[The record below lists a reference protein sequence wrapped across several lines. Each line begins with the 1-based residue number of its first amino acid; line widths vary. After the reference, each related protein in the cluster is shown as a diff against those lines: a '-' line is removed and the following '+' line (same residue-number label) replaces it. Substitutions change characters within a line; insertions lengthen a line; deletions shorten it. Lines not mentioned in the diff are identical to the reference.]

1 MIPPETGR
9 LRQIV
14 ERFPGQRILVV
25 GDLILDQF
33 TWGRVDRI
41 SPEAPVPVVEVTK
54 ETFHLGGAAN
64 VVSNLAV
71 LGAKPRLVGIVGKD
85 GAGQQVLEALEDQGI
100 GIEGIVQDPS
110 RITTIKTR
118 ILAQNQQVCR
128 TDRENRSS
136 PDQSVLG
143 QLGDLCDRFIG
154 EANGII
160 LSDYSKGVL
169 SKELV
174 HGLVEKSRQSEK
186 FLAVDPKMSDFTDYR
201 GACTVTPNKR
211 EAEYASGVPIIDEAS
226 LAVAGQKL
234 LSEGGLDCLL
244 ITRGE
249 EGMSLFENQTHSHIP
264 AVAREVFDVTGAG
277 DTVVSLLT
285 LGVAAGASVLEAAM
299 LANHAAGVVV
309 GKLGTAAAS
318 IKEILTSVGESS
330 PDHA

>member
-1 MIPPETGR
+1 MIPHEKGR

-14 ERFPGQRILVV
+14 ERFPGQSILVV
-25 GDLILDQF
+25 GDLMLDQF
-33 TWGRVDRI
+33 IWGQVDRI

-64 VVSNLAV
+64 VASNLAV
-71 LGAKPRLVGIVGKD
+71 LGGKPRLVGIVGKD

-100 GIEGIVQDPS
+100 GIEGVVRDPS
-110 RITTIKTR
+110 RMTTVKTR

-128 TDRENRSS
+128 TDRESKSS
-136 PDQSVLG
+136 VDQCVLG
-143 QLGDLCDRFIG
+143 RLGDLCDRFIG

-174 HGLVEKSRQSEK
+174 QDLVEKSVQSEK
-186 FLAVDPKMSDFTDYR
+186 FLAVDPRMSDFTDYQ
-201 GACTVTPNKR
+201 GACAVTPNKK
-211 EAEYASGVPIIDEAS
+211 EAEYASGVQIVDEAS
-226 LAVAGQKL
+226 LAVAGQTL
-234 LSEGGLDCLL
+234 LSTGKLDCLL

-249 EGMSLFENQTHSHIP
+249 EGMSLFENQAHSHIS

-285 LGVAAGASVLEAAM
+285 LGVAAGASIREAAI

-318 IKEILTSVGESS
+318 SKEILTSVEKSS
-330 PDHA
+330 PDYA